1 MYLNEHTKL
10 STPCYS
16 ENTDP
21 NVQDCCGHLNNVG
34 AANVRPNH
42 PDVSGECCTHSVPMD
57 CCHHPLRLWLIK
69 YSITG
74 TAKFI
79 GQAWVVAPDLKSAQC
94 VFGKNSQFNGFV
106 ERIKIN
112 EITEVF
118 PSPEP
123 VLIMEDSAAVIDKR
137 NLHTYPFLLK
147 SDFLIYQ
154 TELNAN
160 IAKAIQESWE
170 QFRKRFKSEVYN
182 SMYGDNYITI
192 TPQEDS
198 VTIVHAE
205 SGVTSG
211 DYGQTENAQLD
222 FNTNTQ
228 FNVTYAT
235 VDSQGH
241 ITGIADKTITI
252 PTTEATQSL
261 HGLMSALDK
270 QKLDEIGIDTTNT
283 TALTPANELF
293 DSVANN
299 NVIQLHKIAK
309 TGTFSDLLNIPD
321 GKLTIKKNNTT
332 IGEFTDNADTDTEIS
347 LVVNDGELNIKYNNG
362 SLGTFTADQSNDT
375 VVNLPLVKHKGTLI
389 ELDNN
394 NSLNIPTEID
404 DSIQTSTDTWSSNKI
419 HNEIDNAIGKG
430 ELIIQKNGTN
440 LPVNYSNN
448 QTKQAFG
455 ANDYD
460 YCIVNIPVPTQTSEL
475 TNNGEGTVGYPFIT
489 KAVNNLEN
497 YYTEAEVDNLL
508 SQLETNIDWKEAVNT
523 YADIATT
530 YPNPQD
536 GWTVNVKDTDY
547 TYRWD
552 GTNWIAISA
561 NAIPLATQS
570 VNGLMSAT
578 DKTKLD
584 GIEQLAQKNVQSDWN
599 QSNTQ
604 ADDYIKNKPVIPTIT
619 FRQWQTT

>member
-34 AANVRPNH
+34 ASNVRPNH
-42 PDVSGECCTHSVPMD
+42 PDVSGECCTHSIPMD

-69 YSITG
+69 YSIAG

-160 IAKAIQESWE
+160 LAKAIQESWE
-170 QFRKRFKSEVYN
+170 QFRKQFKSEVYN
-182 SMYGDNYITI
+182 SMYGDNYIKI

-211 DYGQTENAQLD
+211 DYGQAENAQLD

-252 PTTEATQSL
+252 PTTEATQLL

-270 QKLDEIGIDTTNT
+270 KKLDEIGIDTTNT

-293 DSVANN
+293 N

-321 GKLTIKKNNTT
+321 GILTINYPKGDGTT
-332 IGEFTDNADTDTEIS
+332 ETKTFTDNADTNE
-347 LVVNDGELNIKYNNG
+347 
-362 SLGTFTADQSNDT
+362 T
-375 VVNLPLVKHKGTLI
+375 VT
-389 ELDNN
+389 
-394 NSLNIPTEID
+394 IPSEID
-404 DSIQTSTDTWSSNKI
+404 DTLAQDYKTYSSNKI
-419 HNEIDNAIGKG
+419 EDFVDKSIGKG
-430 ELIIQKNGTN
+430 SILFQKNGTDIT
-440 LPVNYSNN
+440 LTGSPTIVDGK
-448 QTKQAFG
+448 TVFG
-455 ANDYD
+455 ANQTGTTI
-460 YCIVNIPVPTQTSEL
+460 CNIPVPTQTSEL
-475 TNNGEGTVGYPFIT
+475 TNNGEGVAGYPFIT

-497 YYTEAEVDNLL
+497 YYTLSEVNNKL
-508 SQLETNIDWKEAVNT
+508 STLETNIDWKEAVNT

-530 YPNPQD
+530 YHNPQD

-547 TYRWD
+547 TYRYN
-552 GTNWIAISA
+552 GTDWVAISA

-570 VNGLMSAT
+570 VNGLMSAA

-584 GIEQLAQKNVQSDWN
+584 GIEAGAEVNVQSDWN
-599 QSNTQ
+599 QSNTN
-604 ADDYIKNKPVIPTIT
+604 ADDYIKNKPTIPQIT